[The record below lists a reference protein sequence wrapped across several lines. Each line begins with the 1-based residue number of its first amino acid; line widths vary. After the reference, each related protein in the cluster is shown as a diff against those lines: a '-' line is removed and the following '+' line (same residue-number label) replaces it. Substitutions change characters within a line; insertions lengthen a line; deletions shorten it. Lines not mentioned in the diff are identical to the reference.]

1 MSTEENKALIR
12 RYFAA
17 IDRACARGDADVV
30 DEFLAPDFVEHNPFP
45 GLPTTRD
52 HWKQAFRAFVAGAP
66 GYHVIE
72 DLIAEGDKVVG
83 RVTAY
88 GKHEGE
94 LFGIPRTGKD
104 IRVTGIAV
112 WRIADGKI
120 TEHWH
125 ETDGL
130 GLMQQLGVI
139 PSPAGHAGA
148 RERDAATPPPR

>member
-1 MSTEENKALIR
+1 MSTDDNKVLIK

-17 IDRACARGDADVV
+17 IDKACARGDADLV

-45 GLPTTRD
+45 GLPPTRD

-66 GYHVIE
+66 GYHVVE
-72 DLIAEGDKVVG
+72 DHVAEGDKVAG

-104 IRVTGIAV
+104 IRVSGIAI
-112 WRIADGKI
+112 WRIEDGKI
-120 TEHWH
+120 VEHWH
-125 ETDGL
+125 ETDQL

-139 PSPAGHAGA
+139 PSPGGRA
-148 RERDAATPPPR
+148 